1 VSGPRRSYEARVLL
15 VPLGPA
21 AVAAELPM
29 LDAGLGGVMTVR
41 GIQPSTAAQPAS
53 PRLAVMALGEHGWRA
68 PGADLSVELLV
79 EDADMVVL
87 LAADLAEVSP
97 ELCAAVAGAARADG
111 ALVAGLVVGRAG
123 WGSPR
128 GSTAMAALRE
138 AADMLVM
145 VRGPQLAAAFLDVLR
160 GGAR

>member
-21 AVAAELPM
+21 AVAAEVPM

-41 GIQPSTAAQPAS
+41 GIQPSTGAHPTP
-53 PRLAVMALGEHGWRA
+53 PRLAAMALGEQGWRT

-79 EDADMVVL
+79 EGADMVVL

-111 ALVAGLVVGRAG
+111 ALVAALVIGRAS
-123 WGSPR
+123 WDSPR
-128 GSTAMAALRE
+128 GNTAMAALRE
-138 AADMLVM
+138 AADMVVM